1 MKNERI
7 LELINNG
14 EITELKKCIQEEIYI
29 STLEKTSEK
38 KERFAAMKRYFRYS
52 YDNREAL
59 NKPCENV
66 ELNTFLVSGK
76 YNCFVDGYSFVC
88 TTEGL
93 GTLEKFDTSK
103 EKYFDMN
110 NLLSVKDYETER
122 IDIRKILADAKS
134 KGYKFKKDEV
144 VRNGD
149 FTYLFKYKPMKNF
162 PSYGY
167 FKIGLLEKAY
177 SIIDDGEP
185 AEVYFTGNKS
195 LLFIKTSIG
204 VCGVLPVNMPKEE
217 SNLTYI
223 EAEQ

>member
-14 EITELKKCIQEEIYI
+14 EITELKKCIQEEIYA
-29 STLEKTSEK
+29 SSLEKTSGK
-38 KERFAAMKRYFRYS
+38 KERFAAMKRYFKYS
-52 YDNREAL
+52 YGNIEAL

-66 ELNTFLVSGK
+66 ELNTFLANGK
-76 YNCFVDGYSFVC
+76 YNCFIDGYSFVC

-103 EKYFDMN
+103 EKYLDVN
-110 NLLSVKDYETER
+110 GLLSAKNYETER
-122 IDIRKILADAKS
+122 IDIRKVLGDAKS

-144 VRNGD
+144 VLGGD
-149 FTYLFKYKPMKNF
+149 FTYLFKYKPIKNF
-162 PSYGY
+162 SSYSY

-185 AEVYFTGNKS
+185 AEIYFTGNKN

-204 VCGVLPVNMPKEE
+204 VCGVLPVNIPKEE
-217 SNLTYI
+217 SKLTYI

>member
-1 MKNERI
+1 MRNERI

-14 EITELKKCIQEEIYI
+14 EITELKKCIQEEIYT
-29 STLEKTSEK
+29 SSLEKTSGK

-52 YDNREAL
+52 ESNREAL

-66 ELNTFLVSGK
+66 ELNTFLTHGK
-76 YNCFVDGYSFVC
+76 YNCFIDGSTIVC
-88 TTEGL
+88 TMEEL

-103 EKYFDMN
+103 EKYFDVRG
-110 NLLSVKDYETER
+110 LLSAKNYETER
-122 IDIRKILADAKS
+122 IDIRKVLADAKS
-134 KGYKFKKDEV
+134 KGYKLKKDEV
-144 VRNGD
+144 VTSSD

-162 PSYGY
+162 SNYGY

-177 SIIDDGEP
+177 SIIDDGEL

-204 VCGVLPVNMPKEE
+204 VCGVLPVNMSKEE
-217 SNLTYI
+217 SKFTYI
-223 EAEQ
+223 EVER